1 MRWICYED
9 MNIRTVGTDSDTAP
23 GDGGECHNDE
33 EPQSI
38 YYCLNMTYI
47 NQPFLHIT

>member
-1 MRWICYED
+1 

-33 EPQSI
+33 EP
-38 YYCLNMTYI
+38 L
-47 NQPFLHIT
+47 FITV